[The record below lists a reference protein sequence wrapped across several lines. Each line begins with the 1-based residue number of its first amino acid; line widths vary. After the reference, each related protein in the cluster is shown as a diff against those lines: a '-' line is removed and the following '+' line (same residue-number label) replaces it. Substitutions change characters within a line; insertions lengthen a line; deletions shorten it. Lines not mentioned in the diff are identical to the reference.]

1 MYSSLCT
8 FGDFIPISLKCEAK
22 KLIDEVKHFDRMQY
36 NPRKNINRKGLSIT
50 SLDGELGGIDL
61 DSIKEYNSE
70 NNTNYNELSFK
81 EFTDVYF
88 SSKEIQKVV
97 KPFQD
102 HIGRTHIIEL
112 GRGGYFPPHRDLPIY
127 TEKQKSLRILVPLK
141 NCNPPEM
148 YFIYDDKT
156 LNFEHGRAYFVNT
169 NKMHLLFSFTGS
181 SMIVVNVAA
190 NEESYTIIGKHFQC
204 K

>member
-1 MYSSLCT
+1 MYFMFFNPDDGKESDGSIPYFKYF
-8 FGDFIPISLKCEAK
+8 FGK
-22 KLIDEVKHFDRMQY
+22 KLSKVPSLHPIFNMFDA
-36 NPRKNINRKGLSIT
+36 L
-50 SLDGELGGIDL
+50 
-61 DSIKEYNSE
+61 
-70 NNTNYNELSFK
+70 
-81 EFTDVYF
+81 
-88 SSKEIQKVV
+88 
-97 KPFQD
+97 
-102 HIGRTHIIEL
+102 GRTFLVKCGI
-112 GRGGYFPPHRDLPIY
+112 GGYFPPHRDLPIY
-127 TEKQKSLRILVPLK
+127 TEKQRSLRILVPLK

-181 SMIVVNVAA
+181 SMIVINVAA